1 MRGAL
6 VHIMP
11 PSAAPERRRRTGLR
25 ILLFGAGAGI
35 VLVTGALLL
44 GVDAMSAVSVP
55 RIESWRVLAPSSGKP
70 EIADAIPAGQETELP
85 LYACRVAVGQDM
97 HVGRIRSDFGGCH
110 IGFGG
115 KEAELGPAETLAAT
129 WRAGADSLQEGFQGA
144 LGAGAERATLAG
156 GSFAMDRLYLCRARH
171 QGGIHPGQIRSGERE
186 CSFGFGGRRV
196 TSVMFDVLQG
206 ASWMHWAPTTA
217 RLLPDT
223 AIVAG
228 SEGGETFFACRAAD
242 RGGLH
247 PGKVK
252 RNGAGCSIVSDNREV
267 IVDRFEIL
275 ATRWLT
281 GHAGTV
287 PIAAVPV
294 GWEGASLQY
303 VCRARTRDS
312 VQVGKVSDSLGGCHV
327 GMLGREVVMADYEVL
342 SQ

>member
-11 PSAAPERRRRTGLR
+11 PSAAPEPRRRTGLR
-25 ILLFGAGAGI
+25 ILLFGAGTGI
-35 VLVTGALLL
+35 ALITGTLLL

-55 RIESWRVLAPSSGKP
+55 TIESWRVLAPSPGKA
-70 EIADAIPAGQETELP
+70 EIADAIPAGQEAELP

-115 KEAELGPAETLAAT
+115 KETELGPAETLAAT
-129 WRAGADSLQEGFQGA
+129 WRPALEAVQEGFQGA
-144 LGAGAERATLAG
+144 FVAGAERTAVAG
-156 GSFAMDRLYLCRARH
+156 GSFAMGRLYLCRARY

-196 TSVMFDVLQG
+196 TTAMFDVLQS
-206 ASWMHWAPTTA
+206 ASWMHWTSTTA
-217 RLLPDT
+217 RMLPDT
-223 AIVAG
+223 ALVAG
-228 SEGGETFFACRAAD
+228 SEGGEAFFACRAAD

-252 RNGAGCSIVSDNREV
+252 RNGTGCSIVSDNREV
-267 IVDRFEIL
+267 IVDRFEVL
-275 ATRWLT
+275 ATRWLA

-312 VQVGKVSDSLGGCHV
+312 VQVGKVNDALGGCHV
-327 GMLGREVVMADYEVL
+327 GMIGREIVLADYEVL